1 MANGRPWEDFDD
13 PVAATAQPS
22 RPTEPQV
29 GYGEDIAKGAAGGLG
44 RGTSGLLGLP
54 GDVAEY
60 GARGIDW
67 ASRKIGGILG
77 VDVKPREDRDPTYG
91 SAAAKRNIE
100 SVTGPFYEPKTV
112 PGQYAS
118 TIAEFAP
125 AAAIPGGGGLAA
137 RAFNTVVPAVASETA
152 GQVTKGTAAEPWAR
166 GIAGVAAGPAA
177 AKIVTPTAAP
187 SAIRQEAI
195 DTFRRHEIPLTA
207 GDKTGSKTI
216 RMIESNAAD
225 MPFSAGRA
233 AELNAK
239 QAAAYDRAVTYGLY
253 DPAELE
259 ARGVPKGVNLPDP
272 RVKQAGPQSLSDEY
286 TRLTQNP
293 LRGNPDLLNRM
304 ARAESEY
311 KRLVLP
317 HEQTSNVENTRNSII
332 NKLVL
337 GRHQMAGDEYQSIR
351 SQIGKRAQ
359 AAENPA
365 EASALREMKYAL
377 DEAMARG
384 LSQEDARAWA
394 LNNQR
399 YANMKQTE
407 GAVAAAGENLSPLR
421 VAQSVRSGRA
431 GQAAQGRGDLDELA
445 KAGELLLRPLPN
457 SQTAARMGWQ
467 NMFNLK
473 SLLSTGGGAA
483 AGSPFGLPGVVA
495 GAALPHVVSRLAV
508 SRPGQAYLGNQALPQ
523 NARDVIAQ
531 TLAQQAISQPSV
543 VERNQREREEY
554 ERNRRSPT
562 D

>member
-1 MANGRPWEDFDD
+1 MANGRPWEDYDD

-29 GYGEDIAKGAAGGLG
+29 GYGEDTAKGFAGGLG
-44 RGTSGLLGLP
+44 RGATGLAGLP
-54 GDVAEY
+54 GDISEY

-77 VDVKPREDRDPTYG
+77 VDVKPREARDPTYG
-91 SAAAKRNIE
+91 SAAAKRNLE
-100 SVTGPFYEPKTV
+100 SVTGPLYEPKYL
-112 PGQYAS
+112 PGQIAS
-118 TIAEFAP
+118 TVGEYAP
-125 AAAIPGGGGLAA
+125 AALFPGTAAA
-137 RAFNTVVPAVASETA
+137 RVVNTVVPALASESA
-152 GQVTKGTAAEPWAR
+152 GQLTKGTEAEPWAR
-166 GIAGVAAGPAA
+166 GIAGVVGGVGA
-177 AKIVTPTAAP
+177 AKAITPTAAP
-187 SAIRQEAI
+187 SAIRQGAI
-195 DTFRRHEIPLTA
+195 DTFGRHEIPLTA

-253 DPAELE
+253 DPAELK
-259 ARGVPKGVNLPDP
+259 ARGVPEGVNLPDP

-293 LRGNPDLLNRM
+293 LRGNSDLLNRM

-365 EASALREMKYAL
+365 EASALREMKSAM

-399 YANMKQTE
+399 YANMKQIE

-421 VAQSVRSGRA
+421 VAQSVRSGRT

-543 VERNQREREEY
+543 IARNKAEREEY
-554 ERNRRSPT
+554 ERNRRNPT